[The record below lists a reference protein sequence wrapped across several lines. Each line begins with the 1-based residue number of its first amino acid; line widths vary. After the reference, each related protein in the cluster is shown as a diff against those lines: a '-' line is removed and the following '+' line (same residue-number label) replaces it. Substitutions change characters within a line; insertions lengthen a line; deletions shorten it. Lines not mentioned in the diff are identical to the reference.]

1 MQAPSS
7 VTPPSDQ
14 LDRIEHKLDEVLAFR
29 DQLQALMASFASGGT
44 AKVLKMVAKSKGL

>member
-7 VTPPSDQ
+7 ATPPSDQ

-29 DQLQALMASFASGGT
+29 DQLQQMMAGFASGGT
-44 AKVLKMVAKSKGL
+44 AKVLGMLARGRC